1 MHTYNYPVS
10 GAIVSWQV
18 GLCRQEDV
26 ARSFEA
32 LGIQALIPP
41 PRSEYECLRAAIA
54 EVVPLRNKMIQRHR
68 RHDEH
73 GCEVVD
79 IHRDTEVNA
88 YVQRFN
94 ARVEDGDVRMS
105 LPPDADRSNGSWDI
119 LAAQQTEVQKA
130 FEKHQHLLT
139 GGSIGA
145 ALVKAVACCRG
156 IRLLDR
162 GGVYWIPDDGIGWW
176 DKLSAAIEKA
186 TIEGETRIG
195 RFKVQLDERA
205 VDHLLAV
212 VTKKVMADANT
223 ILESLGGER
232 APSDD
237 ILERRK
243 EEAEELVTLVGT
255 YSKALGKG
263 LEDLKAVAETAR
275 AAAVTAVMQGMAQ
288 VAP

>member
-1 MHTYNYPVS
+1 MHTYDYPIS

-32 LGIQALIPP
+32 LGIGALVPP

-79 IHRDTEVNA
+79 IHRDTEVNN

-94 ARVEDGDVRMS
+94 ARVEDGDVRLS
-105 LPPDADRSNGSWDI
+105 LPSESSNVYEAEV
-119 LAAQQTEVQKA
+119 LAGQCVEAQKA
-130 FEKHQHLLT
+130 FEKHRHLLA
-139 GGSIGA
+139 GGAIGA

-162 GGVYWIPDDGIGWW
+162 GGQYWIPEDGIPWW
-176 DKLSAAIEKA
+176 DGLAKAIEEA
-186 TIEGETRIG
+186 TVEGETRMG
-195 RFKVQLDERA
+195 RFRVQMDQQAIEHIVA
-205 VDHLLAV
+205 VL
-212 VTKKVMADANT
+212 TKKVMAEADAL
-223 ILESLGGER
+223 LEKLSTERDEDALENHKQEATELRELVEVYGEALGQG
-232 APSDD
+232 
-237 ILERRK
+237 L
-243 EEAEELVTLVGT
+243 EEL
-255 YSKALGKG
+255 KR
-263 LEDLKAVAETAR
+263 VAATTEQ
-275 AAAVTAVMQGMAQ
+275 AAVTAAMMALAGH
-288 VAP
+288 V

>member
-1 MHTYNYPVS
+1 MYTSDYPIS

-32 LGIQALIPP
+32 LGIAALTPP

-68 RHDEH
+68 RQAEH

-79 IHRDTEVNA
+79 IHRDTEVNN

-94 ARVEDGDVRMS
+94 ARVKEGSVCLT
-105 LPPDADRSNGSWDI
+105 LPPQANGHEW
-119 LAAQQTEVQKA
+119 AAVSAQRTEVQKA

-139 GGSIGA
+139 GGAIGA

-162 GGVYWIPDDGIGWW
+162 GGQYWIPEDGIPWW
-176 DKLSAAIEKA
+176 DGLVKAIEEA
-186 TIEGETRIG
+186 TVEGETRMG
-195 RFKVQLDERA
+195 RFRVQMDQQAIEHIVA
-205 VDHLLAV
+205 VL
-212 VTKKVMADANT
+212 TKKVMADADRL
-223 ILESLGGER
+223 LEKLSDERDEDALEVHKQEATELRELVELYSEALGQG
-232 APSDD
+232 
-237 ILERRK
+237 L
-243 EEAEELVTLVGT
+243 EEL
-255 YSKALGKG
+255 KR
-263 LEDLKAVAETAR
+263 VAATTEQ
-275 AAAVTAVMQGMAQ
+275 AAVTAAMMGLAGHV
-288 VAP
+288 